1 MWENKAG
8 EKLFGKSFSL
18 VPPLQKLFGNLLA
31 ELLAVL
37 FYTNK
42 QQCPYGAPA
51 PKDRFENARE
61 KLFGKKFLPRTP
73 SSKTFWEFI

>member
-1 MWENKAG
+1 
-8 EKLFGKSFSL
+8 LRKSFSP

-42 QQCPYGAPA
+42 QQRLYGAPA
-51 PKDRFENARE
+51 PKDRLKMRGRNFLKKVFPRAPFQKLYIIFEA
-61 KLFGKKFLPRTP
+61 
-73 SSKTFWEFI
+73 EFVAVLL